1 MNSKHEKMSDVW
13 ESGYCKDTVSAL
25 SAIGLGDENRRSRI
39 SYMREH
45 LPECER
51 CQMANLCKGL
61 EEEVANELVER
72 GHTTALMKFYSGQPS
87 PVPYESEE
95 YASALSKVIKG
106 RGFKMPK
113 VRQILSF
120 ILSVQAGKEV

>member
-1 MNSKHEKMSDVW
+1 MNNKHEKMSDVW

-25 SAIGLGDENRRSRI
+25 SAIGLGDDNRRSRI

-51 CQMANLCKGL
+51 CQMANLCKGI

-87 PVPYESEE
+87 PVPYDSEE
-95 YASALSKVIKG
+95 YGEALLKVIKK
-106 RGFKMPK
+106 RDFEIEK
-113 VRQILSF
+113 VAEILRF
-120 ILSVQAGKEV
+120 IMSVKTGKEV